1 MTGTDIETIAARTR
15 LLLSNAKGP
24 LAVSV
29 AYYLGAEAAF
39 LIGTLSD
46 NIFAPFWPPNSVLF
60 CALALLPYQRWPL
73 YVMAVFPAHVIAE
86 LGVGMGWS
94 QLVVAFVTNCMVAVT
109 SASGLRYLLGA
120 PPWFHGLRS
129 AIAYVLVA
137 IICSPGLSALG
148 GAFVRI
154 TGGGDLGSYWFFWR
168 QWYAANAL
176 GNLTL
181 SAVLLTWMVK
191 DHDWS
196 DFRSHPQRIEALCLI
211 TGLLVASAIAFH
223 ASSIAGSSYF
233 PALLYLPLPFA
244 IWAAV
249 RFRTKGASVAILVVT
264 IASISS
270 MLRGPTVFG
279 GADVEESVLALQ
291 LFLMVL
297 SVSILLLGASV
308 DELRRA
314 EQTAA
319 RLARSVLGAQDAE
332 RRDVAKR
339 LLDGIG
345 QKLAAATWMT
355 DQHPTPPGFDEV
367 VQRSI
372 RDLRELSYLL
382 HPPMLDEAGLDTA
395 LRARLGKYSECTGIA
410 VTLELSGL
418 GRLPA
423 DVELTIFRVVEEALA
438 NVKQHSRSVTARVSI
453 ERGARSDRDGVVVR
467 IEDGGGGMP
476 IIAKVETLIQ
486 QATTTAAGGGLGLA
500 RMRERLRRIG
510 GELEISS
517 ASNKTTVCAIIP
529 VSGIGHS
536 ISAHNV

>member
-1 MTGTDIETIAARTR
+1 MTGIDIETIAARTR

-46 NIFAPFWPPNSVLF
+46 KMFAPFWPPNSVLF
-60 CALALLPYQRWPL
+60 CALALLPFQRWPL

-86 LGVGMGWS
+86 LGVGMGWP
-94 QLVVAFVTNCMVAVT
+94 QLVVAFVTNCMVAVFG
-109 SASGLRYLLGA
+109 AFGLRYLLGA

-129 AIAYVLVA
+129 AIAYVLIA
-137 IICSPGLSALG
+137 IVCSPGLSALG

-154 TGGGDLGSYWFFWR
+154 TGAGDLGSYWLFWR

-176 GNLTL
+176 ENLTL

-211 TGLLVASAIAFH
+211 TGLLVASAIAFQ

-233 PALLYLPLPFA
+233 PALLYLPLPFV

-249 RFRTKGASVAILVVT
+249 RFRTKGASAAILVVT

-332 RRDVAKR
+332 RREVAKR

-345 QKLAAATWMT
+345 QRLAAATWV
-355 DQHPTPPGFDEV
+355 DQHPTLPGFDEV

-382 HPPMLDEAGLDTA
+382 HPPMLDEAGLETA

-418 GRLPA
+418 DRLPA

-453 ERGARSDRDGVVVR
+453 ERAARSDRDGVVVR

-476 IIAKVETLIQ
+476 IIGKVETLIQ

-517 ASNKTTVCAIIP
+517 ASNKTTVCATIP

-536 ISAHNV
+536 ISAHDV

>member
-1 MTGTDIETIAARTR
+1 MTGIDIETIAARTR

-46 NIFAPFWPPNSVLF
+46 KMFAPFWPPNSVLF
-60 CALALLPYQRWPL
+60 CALALLPFQRWPL

-86 LGVGMGWS
+86 LGVGMGWP
-94 QLVVAFVTNCMVAVT
+94 QLVVAFVTNCMVAVFG
-109 SASGLRYLLGA
+109 AFGLRYLLGA

-129 AIAYVLVA
+129 AIAYVLIA
-137 IICSPGLSALG
+137 IVCSPGLSALG

-154 TGGGDLGSYWFFWR
+154 TGAGDLGSYWLFWR

-196 DFRSHPQRIEALCLI
+196 EFRSHPQRIEALCLI
-211 TGLLVASAIAFH
+211 TGLLVASAIAFQ

-233 PALLYLPLPFA
+233 PALLYLPLPFV

-249 RFRTKGASVAILVVT
+249 RFRTKGASAAILVVT

-332 RRDVAKR
+332 RREVAKR

-345 QKLAAATWMT
+345 QRLAAATWV
-355 DQHPTPPGFDEV
+355 DQHPTLPGFDEV

-382 HPPMLDEAGLDTA
+382 HPPMLDEAGLETA

-418 GRLPA
+418 DRLPA

-476 IIAKVETLIQ
+476 IIGQGRNINST
-486 QATTTAAGGGLGLA
+486 GDHDC
-500 RMRERLRRIG
+500 RWR
-510 GELEISS
+510 
-517 ASNKTTVCAIIP
+517 
-529 VSGIGHS
+529 GIGTG
-536 ISAHNV
+536 AHA

>member
-1 MTGTDIETIAARTR
+1 MTGIDIETIAARTR

-46 NIFAPFWPPNSVLF
+46 KMFAPFWPPNSVLF

-86 LGVGMGWS
+86 LGVGMGWP
-94 QLVVAFVTNCMVAVT
+94 QLVVAFVTNCMVAVFG
-109 SASGLRYLLGA
+109 AFGLRYLLGA
-120 PPWFHGLRS
+120 PPWFYGLRS
-129 AIAYVLVA
+129 AIAYVLIA
-137 IICSPGLSALG
+137 IVCSPGLSALG

-154 TGGGDLGSYWFFWR
+154 TGAGDLGSYWLFWR

-211 TGLLVASAIAFH
+211 TGLLVASAIAFQ

-233 PALLYLPLPFA
+233 PALLYLPLPFV

-249 RFRTKGASVAILVVT
+249 RFRTKGASAAILVVT

-332 RRDVAKR
+332 RREVAKR

-345 QKLAAATWMT
+345 QRLAAATWV
-355 DQHPTPPGFDEV
+355 DQHPTLPGFDEV

-382 HPPMLDEAGLDTA
+382 HPPMLDEAGLETA

-418 GRLPA
+418 DRLPA

-453 ERGARSDRDGVVVR
+453 ERAARSDRDGVVVR

-517 ASNKTTVCAIIP
+517 ASNKTTVCATIP

-536 ISAHNV
+536 ISAHDV

>member
-1 MTGTDIETIAARTR
+1 
-15 LLLSNAKGP
+15 
-24 LAVSV
+24 
-29 AYYLGAEAAF
+29 
-39 LIGTLSD
+39 
-46 NIFAPFWPPNSVLF
+46 
-60 CALALLPYQRWPL
+60 
-73 YVMAVFPAHVIAE
+73 
-86 LGVGMGWS
+86 
-94 QLVVAFVTNCMVAVT
+94 
-109 SASGLRYLLGA
+109 
-120 PPWFHGLRS
+120 
-129 AIAYVLVA
+129 
-137 IICSPGLSALG
+137 
-148 GAFVRI
+148 
-154 TGGGDLGSYWFFWR
+154 
-168 QWYAANAL
+168 
-176 GNLTL
+176 
-181 SAVLLTWMVK
+181 
-191 DHDWS
+191 
-196 DFRSHPQRIEALCLI
+196 
-211 TGLLVASAIAFH
+211 
-223 ASSIAGSSYF
+223 
-233 PALLYLPLPFA
+233 
-244 IWAAV
+244 
-249 RFRTKGASVAILVVT
+249 
-264 IASISS
+264 

-332 RRDVAKR
+332 RREVAKR

-345 QKLAAATWMT
+345 QRLAAATWV
-355 DQHPTPPGFDEV
+355 DQHPTLPGFDEV

-382 HPPMLDEAGLDTA
+382 HPPMLDEAGLETA

-418 GRLPA
+418 DRLPA

-438 NVKQHSRSVTARVSI
+438 NVNQHSRSVTARVSI
-453 ERGARSDRDGVVVR
+453 ERAARSDRDGVVVR

-517 ASNKTTVCAIIP
+517 ASNKTTVCATIP
-529 VSGIGHS
+529 VSAIGHS
-536 ISAHNV
+536 ISAHDV

>member
-1 MTGTDIETIAARTR
+1 
-15 LLLSNAKGP
+15 
-24 LAVSV
+24 
-29 AYYLGAEAAF
+29 
-39 LIGTLSD
+39 
-46 NIFAPFWPPNSVLF
+46 
-60 CALALLPYQRWPL
+60 
-73 YVMAVFPAHVIAE
+73 
-86 LGVGMGWS
+86 
-94 QLVVAFVTNCMVAVT
+94 
-109 SASGLRYLLGA
+109 
-120 PPWFHGLRS
+120 
-129 AIAYVLVA
+129 
-137 IICSPGLSALG
+137 
-148 GAFVRI
+148 
-154 TGGGDLGSYWFFWR
+154 
-168 QWYAANAL
+168 
-176 GNLTL
+176 
-181 SAVLLTWMVK
+181 
-191 DHDWS
+191 
-196 DFRSHPQRIEALCLI
+196 
-211 TGLLVASAIAFH
+211 
-223 ASSIAGSSYF
+223 
-233 PALLYLPLPFA
+233 
-244 IWAAV
+244 
-249 RFRTKGASVAILVVT
+249 
-264 IASISS
+264 
-270 MLRGPTVFG
+270 VFG
-279 GADVEESVLALQ
+279 GTDVEESVLALQ

-517 ASNKTTVCAIIP
+517 ASNKTTVCATIP

-536 ISAHNV
+536 ISAHYV

>member
-1 MTGTDIETIAARTR
+1 MTGIDIETIAARTR

-46 NIFAPFWPPNSVLF
+46 KMFAPFWPPNSVLF
-60 CALALLPYQRWPL
+60 CALALLPFQRWPL

-86 LGVGMGWS
+86 LGVGMGWP
-94 QLVVAFVTNCMVAVT
+94 QLVVAFVTNCMVAVFG
-109 SASGLRYLLGA
+109 AFGLRYLLGA

-129 AIAYVLVA
+129 AIAYVLIA
-137 IICSPGLSALG
+137 IVCSPGLSALG

-154 TGGGDLGSYWFFWR
+154 TGAGDLGSYWLFWR

-211 TGLLVASAIAFH
+211 TGLLVASAIAFQ

-233 PALLYLPLPFA
+233 PALLYLPLPFV

-249 RFRTKGASVAILVVT
+249 RFRTKGASAAILVVT

-332 RRDVAKR
+332 RREVAKR

-345 QKLAAATWMT
+345 QRLAAATWV
-355 DQHPTPPGFDEV
+355 DQHPTLPGFDEV

-382 HPPMLDEAGLDTA
+382 HPPMLDEAGLETA

-418 GRLPA
+418 DRLPA

-453 ERGARSDRDGVVVR
+453 ERAARSDRDGVVVR
-467 IEDGGGGMP
+467 IEDGGGGMQ
-476 IIAKVETLIQ
+476 IIGKVETLIQ

-517 ASNKTTVCAIIP
+517 ASNKTTVCATIP

-536 ISAHNV
+536 ISAHDV